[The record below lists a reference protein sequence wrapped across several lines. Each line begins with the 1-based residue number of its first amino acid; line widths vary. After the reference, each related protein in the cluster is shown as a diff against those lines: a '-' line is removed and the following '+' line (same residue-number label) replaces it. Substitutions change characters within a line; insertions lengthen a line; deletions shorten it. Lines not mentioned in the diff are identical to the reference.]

1 MPNQDLTLQGTLD
14 VLYNNLKTGLIGTGV
29 AATAA
34 SLLLFQYSQN
44 SAIGIWWLLMI
55 GLLGWRGYDL
65 RCWNSLKTKREK
77 YQPQIYRRFALLA
90 MATALLWSLF
100 SLWFGI
106 GSDSEQLII
115 ILTTLAAIA
124 AGVTNA
130 LSSNKTLIISYIVLC
145 LLPFG
150 LWFLWQG
157 GEQVIFGYMGIIFTG
172 LLSFSARNSYLFTL
186 ESIRLR
192 REHEHLLANLETE
205 VLLRTKELSYL
216 SDIEPLTGL
225 YNRRRFIEIAAELT
239 EVSRR
244 NQLKLALVMIDL
256 VGLKSINDGLGHEI
270 GDEFLREIAE
280 RLRLLTH
287 EPAICCRWGGDEFL
301 IAIPITD
308 EALYDFVEQVQQSI
322 SQPFRLQEN
331 ALRLSANIGV
341 SLYPDH
347 GQDISQLIN
356 LADLAL
362 YGNIEKAGKQ
372 GFTVYDSQ
380 IAGKY
385 RRKSMLRTRLEQAI
399 SQQELRLVYQP
410 IIRLHTTEQNYYE
423 VLLRWTLDDK
433 PVAPDEFIPLAEQ
446 SGLINPIGYW
456 VLEQAC
462 LTIRHSLHLDKPLQ
476 LAVNVS
482 ALQFQQNE
490 FVPELLALLD
500 KHQIPANLLQI
511 EITESVFTVDKN
523 NLIDKTNQ
531 LRDAGIAIA
540 IDDFGTGYSSLSVIN
555 ELQVNKVKIDKAFI
569 DKIEDGGMPVL
580 RAIASMSQ
588 SMGWE
593 IVAEGVETAA
603 QVEVLSQLN
612 IHYMQGYYF
621 SKPVEYSRLF
631 APIPA
636 EDAQTSH

>member
-1 MPNQDLTLQGTLD
+1 MPNQDLSLQGTLD

-29 AATAA
+29 AATA
-34 SLLLFQYSQN
+34 SCLLLFQYSQN
-44 SAIGIWWLLMI
+44 TAIGIWWLLMI

-77 YQPQIYRRFALLA
+77 YQPQIFRRFAMLA
-90 MATALLWSLF
+90 IATALLWSLF

-106 GSDSEQLII
+106 GSDSEQLLI
-115 ILTTLAAIA
+115 ILATLAAIA

-130 LSSNKTLIISYIVLC
+130 LSSNKTLIISYIMLC

-157 GEQVIFGYMGIIFTG
+157 GEQVIFGYLGIIFAG

-205 VLLRTKELSYL
+205 VLMRTKELSYL
-216 SDIEPLTGL
+216 SEIESLTGL

-256 VGLKSINDGLGHEI
+256 VGLKSINDGLGHEV
-270 GDEFLREIAE
+270 GDQYLREIAE

-301 IAIPITD
+301 IGIPIVD
-308 EALYDFVEQVQQSI
+308 EALYDFVDQVQQSI

-331 ALRLSANIGV
+331 ALKLSANIGV

-372 GFTVYDSQ
+372 GFTVYDGQ

-399 SQQELRLVYQP
+399 SHQELRLVYQP
-410 IIRLHTTEQNYYE
+410 IIQLHATQQNYYE
-423 VLLRWTLDDK
+423 VLLRWTLDGT

-462 LTIRHSLHLDKPLQ
+462 LTISDSLQRHQPIQ

-490 FVPELLALLD
+490 FVPDLLALLD

-511 EITESVFTVDKN
+511 EITESVFTVDKKI
-523 NLIDKTNQ
+523 LIDKTNQ

-569 DKIEDGGMPVL
+569 DKIGDGGMPVL

-603 QVEVLSQLN
+603 QVEVLSKLN

-621 SKPVEYSRLF
+621 SKPVEYSSLF
-631 APIPA
+631 AEKPA
-636 EDAQTSH
+636 GSIQT

>member
-1 MPNQDLTLQGTLD
+1 MSDRELSLQGTLD
-14 VLYNNLKTGLIGTGV
+14 VLYNNLKTGLAGTAV

-34 SLLLFQYSQN
+34 SLLLYTYSLN
-44 SAIGIWWLLMI
+44 ANIGWWWLLMMC
-55 GLLGWRGYDL
+55 LLLWRRYDL
-65 RCWNSLKTKREK
+65 SCWHSLTTKREK
-77 YQPQIYRRFALLA
+77 YQLKTLQHFSRLA
-90 MATALLWSLF
+90 IATAALWSLF
-100 SLWFGI
+100 GLVFSYQAT
-106 GSDSEQLII
+106 DQQLVI
-115 ILTTLAAIA
+115 ILVTLAAIA

-130 LSSNKTLIISYIVLC
+130 LSSDKFLIMTYIVVC
-145 LLPFG
+145 LMPFS
-150 LWFLWQG
+150 LWMIWQSNDNM
-157 GEQVIFGYMGIIFTG
+157 VLGYLGVIFTG
-172 LLSFSARNSYLFTL
+172 LLCFSARNSYLFTF

-205 VLLRTKELSYL
+205 VLLRTKELSHL
-216 SDIEPLTGL
+216 SNTESLTGL

-244 NQLKLALVMIDL
+244 NQLKLALIMIDL
-256 VGLKSINDGLGHEI
+256 VGLKNINDGLGHEV
-270 GDEFLREIAE
+270 GDQYLREIAN
-280 RLRLLTH
+280 RLKLLTH

-301 IAIPITD
+301 IAIPIT
-308 EALYDFVEQVQQSI
+308 EAALYDFVDTVQHSI

-331 ALRLSANIGV
+331 ALKLSANIGV

-347 GQDISQLIN
+347 GDDISNLIN

-399 SQQELRLVYQP
+399 SQQELRLVFQP
-410 IIRLHTTEQNYYE
+410 IIRTGAAQQHYYE
-423 VLLRWTLDDK
+423 ALLRWTLDGQ

-446 SGLINPIGYW
+446 SGLINPIGHW

-462 LTIRHSLHLDKPLQ
+462 MVIRDSLQRGRTLQ

-482 ALQFQQNE
+482 ALQFRQE
-490 FVPELLALLD
+490 VFVPDLLALLEQ
-500 KHQIPANLLQI
+500 HQIPPRLLNI
-511 EITESVFTVDKN
+511 EITESVFAVDKN
-523 NLIDKTNQ
+523 TLIDKTNQ

-580 RAIASMSQ
+580 RAIASMSE

-603 QVEVLSQLN
+603 QAEVLRGLN

-621 SKPVEYSRLF
+621 SKPIEYSALCS
-631 APIPA
+631 ADPA
-636 EDAQTSH
+636 AQTSH

>member
-29 AATAA
+29 AATA
-34 SLLLFQYSQN
+34 SCLLLFQYSQN
-44 SAIGIWWLLMI
+44 TAIGIWWLLMI
-55 GLLGWRGYDL
+55 GVLSWRGYDL

-77 YQPQIYRRFALLA
+77 YQPQIFRRFATLA
-90 MATALLWSLF
+90 IATAMLWSLF

-115 ILTTLAAIA
+115 ILATLAAIA

-130 LSSNKTLIISYIVLC
+130 LSSNKTLIISYITLC

-157 GEQVIFGYMGIIFTG
+157 GDQIIFGYLGIIFTG

-205 VLLRTKELSYL
+205 VLMRTKELSYL
-216 SDIEPLTGL
+216 SDIESLTGL
-225 YNRRRFIEIAAELT
+225 YNRRRFIEIAVELT

-308 EALYDFVEQVQQSI
+308 EALYHFVEQVQQSI

-410 IIRLHTTEQNYYE
+410 IIQLNATQQNYYE
-423 VLLRWTLDDK
+423 VLLRWTLDGT

-462 LTIRHSLHLDKPLQ
+462 LTISHSIKLGKPLQ

-490 FVPELLALLD
+490 FVPDLLALLN

-511 EITESVFTVDKN
+511 EITESVFTVDKKI
-523 NLIDKTNQ
+523 LIDKTNQ

-569 DKIEDGGMPVL
+569 DKIDDGGMPVL

-603 QVEVLSQLN
+603 QVEVLSKLN

-621 SKPVEYSRLF
+621 SKPVEYSSLF
-631 APIPA
+631 
-636 EDAQTSH
+636 QN

>member
-14 VLYNNLKTGLIGTGV
+14 ILYNNLKTGLLGTGV

-34 SLLLFQYSQN
+34 SLLLFAHSRN
-44 SAIGIWWLLMI
+44 STIGIWWLLMI
-55 GLLGWRGYDL
+55 GLLSWRGYDL

-77 YQPQIYRRFALLA
+77 YRPQRFRRFARFA
-90 MATALLWSLF
+90 IATALLWSLF

-106 GSDSEQLII
+106 GSDAEQLII

-145 LLPFG
+145 LLPFS

-157 GEQVIFGYMGIIFTG
+157 GEQVIFGYLGIVFTG
-172 LLSFSARNSYLFTL
+172 LLSFSARNSHLFTL

-205 VLLRTKELSYL
+205 VLMRTKELSYL

-225 YNRRRFIEIAAELT
+225 YNRRRFIEITAELT

-256 VGLKSINDGLGHEI
+256 VGLKSINDGLGHEV

-308 EALYDFVEQVQQSI
+308 EALYHFVDQVQQSI

-399 SQQELRLVYQP
+399 SRQELRLVYQP
-410 IIRLHTTEQNYYE
+410 IIQLHATQQNYYE
-423 VLLRWTLDDK
+423 VLLRWTLDGT
-433 PVAPDEFIPLAEQ
+433 PVTPDEFIPLAEQ
-446 SGLINPIGYW
+446 TGLINPIGYW

-462 LTIRHSLHLDKPLQ
+462 LTISHSIKLGQPLQ

-490 FVPELLALLD
+490 FVPDLLALLD
-500 KHQIPANLLQI
+500 KHQIPAALLQI

-523 NLIDKTNQ
+523 ILIDKTNQ
-531 LRDAGIAIA
+531 LRDTGIAIA

-580 RAIASMSQ
+580 RAIVSMSQ

-603 QVEVLSQLN
+603 QVEILGQLN

-621 SKPVEYSRLF
+621 SKPVEYSSLF
-631 APIPA
+631 
-636 EDAQTSH
+636 QNL

>member
-34 SLLLFQYSQN
+34 SLILFQHSQN
-44 SAIGIWWLLMI
+44 GAVWIWWLLMI
-55 GLLGWRGYDL
+55 GLLSWRGYDL

-77 YQPQIYRRFALLA
+77 YQPRIFRRFAALA
-90 MATALLWSLF
+90 IATAMLWSLF

-115 ILTTLAAIA
+115 ILATLAAIA

-130 LSSNKTLIISYIVLC
+130 LSSDKKLIISYIMLC

-157 GEQVIFGYMGIIFTG
+157 GEQVIFGYLGIIFTG

-205 VLLRTKELSYL
+205 VLMRTKELSHL
-216 SDIEPLTGL
+216 SDIESLTGL
-225 YNRRRFIEIAAELT
+225 YNRRRFIEIAVELT

-308 EALYDFVEQVQQSI
+308 EALYHFVDQVQQSI

-372 GFTVYDSQ
+372 GFTVYDGQ

-399 SQQELRLVYQP
+399 SRQELRLVYQP
-410 IIRLHTTEQNYYE
+410 IIQLHATQQNYYE
-423 VLLRWTLDDK
+423 VLLRWTLDGT
-433 PVAPDEFIPLAEQ
+433 PVSPDEFIPLAEQ

-456 VLEQAC
+456 VLDQAC
-462 LTIRHSLHLDKPLQ
+462 LTIRDSLQLNQPLQ

-490 FVPELLALLD
+490 FVPDLLALLD
-500 KHQIPANLLQI
+500 KHQIPAALLQI

-523 NLIDKTNQ
+523 VLIDKTNQ
-531 LRDAGIAIA
+531 LRDAGIAIS

-569 DKIEDGGMPVL
+569 DKIGDGGMPVL

-593 IVAEGVETAA
+593 IVAEGVETAT
-603 QVEVLSQLN
+603 QVEVLSELN
-612 IHYMQGYYF
+612 IHYMQGYFF
-621 SKPVEYSRLF
+621 SKPVEYSALF
-631 APIPA
+631 AEVPA
-636 EDAQTSH
+636 DAIQT

>member
-1 MPNQDLTLQGTLD
+1 MLNQELSLQGTLD

-34 SLLLFQYSQN
+34 SLLLFQHNHHS
-44 SAIGIWWLLMI
+44 SVGIWWLLMI
-55 GLLGWRGYDL
+55 GLLLWRGYDL

-77 YQPQIYRRFALLA
+77 YQPKNLQRFAMLA
-90 MATALLWSLF
+90 IATAVLWSVF
-100 SLWFGI
+100 GLWFGI
-106 GSDSEQLII
+106 GADSEQLIV
-115 ILTTLAAIA
+115 ILATLAAIA

-130 LSSNKTLIISYIVLC
+130 LSSHKALIISYIVLC

-157 GEQVIFGYMGIIFTG
+157 GEQVIFGYLGVIFTG

-192 REHEHLLANLETE
+192 REHEHLLVNLETE
-205 VLLRTKELSYL
+205 VLLRTKELSHL
-216 SDIEPLTGL
+216 SEIESLTGL
-225 YNRRRFIEIAAELT
+225 YNRRRFIEIASELT

-244 NQLKLALVMIDL
+244 NELKLALVMIDL

-270 GDEFLREIAE
+270 GDQYLREIAD
-280 RLRLLTH
+280 RLRTMTH

-301 IAIPITD
+301 IGIPIT
-308 EALYDFVEQVQQSI
+308 EAALYDFVDKVQRSI
-322 SQPFRLQEN
+322 SQPLRLQEN
-331 ALRLSANIGV
+331 ALKLSANIGV

-347 GQDISQLIN
+347 GRDISNLIN

-362 YGNIEKAGKQ
+362 YGNIEKAGKE
-372 GFTVYDSQ
+372 GFTIYDEQ

-399 SQQELRLVYQP
+399 SNQELRLVFQP
-410 IIRLHTTEQNYYE
+410 IIRLGAVQQNYYE
-423 VLLRWTLDDK
+423 VLLRWTLDGK
-433 PVAPDEFIPLAEQ
+433 PVTPDEFIPLAEQ

-456 VLEQAC
+456 VLDQAC
-462 LTIRHSLHLDKPLQ
+462 LVIRESLQRHQPLQ

-482 ALQFQQNE
+482 ALQFQQQE
-490 FVPELLALLD
+490 FVPDLLALLD
-500 KHQIPANLLQI
+500 QHQVPAELLQI

-523 NLIDKTNQ
+523 ILIDKTNQ
-531 LRDAGIAIA
+531 LRDVGIAIS

-555 ELQVNKVKIDKAFI
+555 ELHVNKVKIDKAFI
-569 DKIEDGGMPVL
+569 DKIGEGGMPVL

-593 IVAEGVETAA
+593 IVAEGVETAE
-603 QVEVLSQLN
+603 QVQILTAIN

-621 SKPVEYSRLF
+621 SKPVEYSSLF
-631 APIPA
+631 PFSN
-636 EDAQTSH
+636 E

>member
-1 MPNQDLTLQGTLD
+1 MLNQELSLQGTLD

-34 SLLLFQYSQN
+34 SLLLFQHNQHTSV
-44 SAIGIWWLLMI
+44 GIWWLLMI
-55 GLLGWRGYDL
+55 SLLLWRGYDL

-77 YQPQIYRRFALLA
+77 YQPKNLQRFAILA
-90 MATALLWSLF
+90 IATAVLWSVF
-100 SLWFGI
+100 GLWFGI
-106 GSDSEQLII
+106 GADSEQLIV
-115 ILTTLAAIA
+115 ILATLAAIA

-130 LSSNKTLIISYIVLC
+130 LSSNKALIISYIVLC

-157 GEQVIFGYMGIIFTG
+157 GEQVIFGYLGVIFTG

-192 REHEHLLANLETE
+192 REHEHLLVNLETE
-205 VLLRTKELSYL
+205 VLLRTKELSHL
-216 SDIEPLTGL
+216 SEIESLTGL
-225 YNRRRFIEIAAELT
+225 YNRRRFIEIASELT

-244 NQLKLALVMIDL
+244 NELKLALVMIDL

-270 GDEFLREIAE
+270 GDQYLREIAD
-280 RLRLLTH
+280 RLRALTH

-301 IAIPITD
+301 IGIPIT
-308 EALYDFVEQVQQSI
+308 EAALYDFVDKVQRSI
-322 SQPFRLQEN
+322 SQPLRLQEN
-331 ALRLSANIGV
+331 ALKLSANIGV

-347 GQDISQLIN
+347 GRDISNLIN

-362 YGNIEKAGKQ
+362 YGNIEKAGKE
-372 GFTVYDSQ
+372 GFTIYDEQ

-399 SQQELRLVYQP
+399 SNQELRLVFQP
-410 IIRLHTTEQNYYE
+410 IIRLGAVQQNYYE
-423 VLLRWTLDDK
+423 VLLRWTLDGK
-433 PVAPDEFIPLAEQ
+433 PVTPDEFIPLAEQ

-456 VLEQAC
+456 VLDQAC
-462 LTIRHSLHLDKPLQ
+462 LVIRESLQRHQPLQ

-482 ALQFQQNE
+482 ALQFQQQE
-490 FVPELLALLD
+490 FVPDLLALLD
-500 KHQIPANLLQI
+500 QHQVPAELLQI

-523 NLIDKTNQ
+523 ILIDKTNQ
-531 LRDAGIAIA
+531 LRDVGIAIS

-555 ELQVNKVKIDKAFI
+555 ELHVNKVKIDKAFI
-569 DKIEDGGMPVL
+569 DKIGEGGMPVL

-593 IVAEGVETAA
+593 IVAEGVETAE
-603 QVEVLSQLN
+603 QVQILTAIN

-621 SKPVEYSRLF
+621 SKPVEYSSLF
-631 APIPA
+631 PFSN
-636 EDAQTSH
+636 E

>member
-1 MPNQDLTLQGTLD
+1 MSDRELSLQGTLD
-14 VLYNNLKTGLIGTGV
+14 VLYNNLKTGLTGTAV

-34 SLLLFQYSQN
+34 SLLLYTYSLN
-44 SAIGIWWLLMI
+44 PHIGWWWLLMMC
-55 GLLGWRGYDL
+55 LLLWRGYDL
-65 RCWNSLKTKREK
+65 RCWRSLTTKRDK
-77 YQPQIYRRFALLA
+77 YQLRTLQRFSRLA
-90 MATALLWSLF
+90 IATAILWSLF
-100 SLWFGI
+100 GLVFSYQAT
-106 GSDSEQLII
+106 DQQLVIM
-115 ILTTLAAIA
+115 LVTLAAIA

-130 LSSNKTLIISYIVLC
+130 LSSDKFLIMAYIIICLMPFSLWMIWQSTDNMVL
-145 LLPFG
+145 
-150 LWFLWQG
+150 
-157 GEQVIFGYMGIIFTG
+157 GYLGVIFTG
-172 LLSFSARNSYLFTL
+172 LLCFSARNSYLFTY

-205 VLLRTKELSYL
+205 VILRTKELSHL
-216 SDIEPLTGL
+216 SDIESLTGL

-244 NQLKLALVMIDL
+244 NQLKLALIMIDL
-256 VGLKSINDGLGHEI
+256 VGLKSINDGLGHEV
-270 GDEFLREIAE
+270 GDQYLREIAN
-280 RLRLLTH
+280 RLKLLTH

-301 IAIPITD
+301 IAIPIT
-308 EALYDFVEQVQQSI
+308 EAALYDFVDTVQHSI

-331 ALRLSANIGV
+331 ALKLSANIGV

-347 GQDISQLIN
+347 GHDISNLIN

-399 SQQELRLVYQP
+399 SQQELRLVFQP
-410 IIRLHTTEQNYYE
+410 IIRTGAAQQNYYE
-423 VLLRWTLDDK
+423 ALLRWTLDGNS
-433 PVAPDEFIPLAEQ
+433 VAPDEFIPLAEQ

-462 LTIRHSLHLDKPLQ
+462 LVIRQSLQRGLPLQ

-482 ALQFQQNE
+482 ALQFRQDV
-490 FVPELLALLD
+490 FVPDLLALLD
-500 KHQIPANLLQI
+500 QYQIPPRLLNI

-523 NLIDKTNQ
+523 TLINKTNQ

-580 RAIASMSQ
+580 RAIASMSA

-603 QVEVLSQLN
+603 QVKVLRELN

-621 SKPVEYSRLF
+621 SKPLEHSALL
-631 APIPA
+631 PA
-636 EDAQTSH
+636 DTTAQTSH

>member
-1 MPNQDLTLQGTLD
+1 MPNQELSLQGTLD

-34 SLLLFQYSQN
+34 SLLLFQHNHHASV
-44 SAIGIWWLLMI
+44 GIWWLLMI
-55 GLLGWRGYDL
+55 SLLLWRGYDL

-77 YQPQIYRRFALLA
+77 YQPKNLQRFAMLA
-90 MATALLWSLF
+90 IATAVLWSVF
-100 SLWFGI
+100 GLWFGI
-106 GSDSEQLII
+106 GADSEQLIV
-115 ILTTLAAIA
+115 ILATLAAIA

-130 LSSNKTLIISYIVLC
+130 LSSNKALIISYIVLC

-157 GEQVIFGYMGIIFTG
+157 GEQVIFGYLGIIFTG

-192 REHEHLLANLETE
+192 REHEHLLVNLETE

-216 SDIEPLTGL
+216 SDIESLTGL
-225 YNRRRFIEIAAELT
+225 YNRRRFIEIASELT

-244 NQLKLALVMIDL
+244 NELKLALVMIDL

-270 GDEFLREIAE
+270 GDQYLREIAD
-280 RLRLLTH
+280 RLRTLTH

-301 IAIPITD
+301 IGIPITA
-308 EALYDFVEQVQQSI
+308 EALHDFIETVQQNI

-331 ALRLSANIGV
+331 ALKLSANIGV

-347 GQDISQLIN
+347 GHDISNLIN

-362 YGNIEKAGKQ
+362 YGNIEKAGKE
-372 GFTVYDSQ
+372 GFTIYDEQ

-399 SQQELRLVYQP
+399 SNQELRLVFQP
-410 IIRLHTTEQNYYE
+410 IIRLGAVQQNYYE
-423 VLLRWTLDDK
+423 VLLRWTLDGK
-433 PVAPDEFIPLAEQ
+433 PVTPDEFIPLAEQ

-456 VLEQAC
+456 VLDQAC
-462 LTIRHSLHLDKPLQ
+462 LVIRESLQRHQPLQ

-482 ALQFQQNE
+482 ALQFQQQE
-490 FVPELLALLD
+490 FVPDLLALLD
-500 KHQIPANLLQI
+500 QHQIPAELLQI

-523 NLIDKTNQ
+523 ILIDKTNQ
-531 LRDAGIAIA
+531 LRDVGIAIS

-555 ELQVNKVKIDKAFI
+555 ELHVNKVKIDKAFI
-569 DKIEDGGMPVL
+569 DKIGEGGMPVL

-593 IVAEGVETAA
+593 IVAEGVETAE
-603 QVEVLSQLN
+603 QVQILTAIN

-621 SKPVEYSRLF
+621 SKPVEYSSLF
-631 APIPA
+631 PFPN
-636 EDAQTSH
+636 E

>member
-29 AATAA
+29 AATA
-34 SLLLFQYSQN
+34 SCLLLFQYSQN
-44 SAIGIWWLLMI
+44 TAIGIWWLLMI
-55 GLLGWRGYDL
+55 GVLSWRGYDL

-77 YQPQIYRRFALLA
+77 YQPQIFRRFATLA
-90 MATALLWSLF
+90 IATAMLWSLF

-115 ILTTLAAIA
+115 ILATLAAIA

-130 LSSNKTLIISYIVLC
+130 LSSNKTLIISYITLC

-157 GEQVIFGYMGIIFTG
+157 GDQIIFGYLGIIFTG

-205 VLLRTKELSYL
+205 VLMRTKELSYL
-216 SDIEPLTGL
+216 SDIESLTGL
-225 YNRRRFIEIAAELT
+225 YNRRRFIEIAVELT

-308 EALYDFVEQVQQSI
+308 EALYHFVEQVQQSI

-410 IIRLHTTEQNYYE
+410 IIQLNATQQNYYE
-423 VLLRWTLDDK
+423 VLLRWTLDGT

-462 LTIRHSLHLDKPLQ
+462 LTISHSIKLGKPLQ

-490 FVPELLALLD
+490 FVPDLLALLD

-511 EITESVFTVDKN
+511 EITESVFTVDKKI
-523 NLIDKTNQ
+523 LIDKTNQ

-569 DKIEDGGMPVL
+569 DKIDDGGMPVL

-603 QVEVLSQLN
+603 QVEVLSKLN

-621 SKPVEYSRLF
+621 SKPVEYSSLF
-631 APIPA
+631 
-636 EDAQTSH
+636 QN

>member
-1 MPNQDLTLQGTLD
+1 MQGTLD

-34 SLLLFQYSQN
+34 SLLLFQHNQHS
-44 SAIGIWWLLMI
+44 SVGIWWLMMI
-55 GLLGWRGYDL
+55 SLLLWRGYDL

-77 YQPQIYRRFALLA
+77 YQPKNLHRFAILA
-90 MATALLWSLF
+90 IATAVLWSVF
-100 SLWFGI
+100 GLWFGI
-106 GSDSEQLII
+106 GADSKQLIV
-115 ILTTLAAIA
+115 ILATLAAIA

-130 LSSNKTLIISYIVLC
+130 LSSNKALIISYIVLC

-157 GEQVIFGYMGIIFTG
+157 GEQVIFGYLGIIFTG

-192 REHEHLLANLETE
+192 REHEHLLVNLETE
-205 VLLRTKELSYL
+205 VLLRTKELSHL
-216 SDIEPLTGL
+216 SDIETLTGL
-225 YNRRRFIEIAAELT
+225 YNRRRFIEIASELT

-244 NQLKLALVMIDL
+244 NELKLALVMIDL

-270 GDEFLREIAE
+270 GDQYLSEIAN
-280 RLRLLTH
+280 RLRVLTH

-301 IAIPITD
+301 IGIPITE
-308 EALYDFVEQVQQSI
+308 EALYEFVDKVQRSI

-331 ALRLSANIGV
+331 ALKLSANIGV

-347 GQDISQLIN
+347 GNDISNLIN

-362 YGNIEKAGKQ
+362 YGNIEKAGKE
-372 GFTVYDSQ
+372 GFTIYDEQ

-399 SQQELRLVYQP
+399 SNQELRLVFQP
-410 IIRLHTTEQNYYE
+410 IIRLGASQQNYYE
-423 VLLRWTLDDK
+423 VLLRWTLDGK
-433 PVAPDEFIPLAEQ
+433 PVTPDEFIPLAEQ
-446 SGLINPIGYW
+446 TGLINPIGYW
-456 VLEQAC
+456 VLDQAC
-462 LTIRHSLHLDKPLQ
+462 LVIKESLQRDQPLQ

-482 ALQFQQNE
+482 ALQFQRQE
-490 FVPELLALLD
+490 FVPDLLALLD
-500 KHQIPANLLQI
+500 QHQIPAELLQI

-523 NLIDKTNQ
+523 ILIDKTNQ
-531 LRDAGIAIA
+531 LRDVGIAIS

-555 ELQVNKVKIDKAFI
+555 ELHVNKVKIDKAFI
-569 DKIEDGGMPVL
+569 DKIGEGGMPVL

-593 IVAEGVETAA
+593 IVAEGVETTE
-603 QVEVLSQLN
+603 QVQILTAIN

-621 SKPVEYSRLF
+621 SKPVEYSSLF
-631 APIPA
+631 PFPN
-636 EDAQTSH
+636 E